1 MKDGESEKW
10 IIISETSFPPG
21 KVDAFKNIL
30 SRQQQIVIL
39 YDQLWKGM
47 SLAIQDDFR
56 IEIQNWKF
64 CRIGKILFFVI
75 FILLLVII
83 LFMLYYAAR
92 KSMHPVS
99 IYNFR
104 IGTVIK

>member
-21 KVDAFKNIL
+21 KVDAFKNFL
-30 SRQQQIVIL
+30 PRQQQ
-39 YDQLWKGM
+39 YDQLCKGM
-47 SLAIQDDFR
+47 SLAIQPDFR
-56 IEIQNWKF
+56 IEVQNLKF

-75 FILLLVII
+75 FILLLVVI